1 VVINVLVATFLVA
14 HAAIHLAFIAPSPP
28 VTADGPAWPFTTNDS
43 WLLERLGLDPA
54 GMRVLA
60 GALVAAAL
68 IALAIASLAAL
79 GVVPVGLWVP
89 ALTVGAAAS
98 LGLLIAFFH
107 PWLGLGIAID
117 VGLLW
122 AGLLAGWVPA
132 SSGVAGS

>member
-1 VVINVLVATFLVA
+1 MVTNVLVASFLVA

-54 GMRVLA
+54 AKRVLA
-60 GALVAAAL
+60 GTLVAAAL
-68 IALAIASLAAL
+68 IALAIAALAAL

-89 ALTVGAAAS
+89 ALTVGAGAS
-98 LGLLIAFFH
+98 LMLLIVFFH

-122 AGLLAGWVPA
+122 AGLLAGWVPG
-132 SSGVAGS
+132 SSGLAGS

>member
-1 VVINVLVATFLVA
+1 MVINVLVATFLVA

-54 GMRVLA
+54 AKRVLA
-60 GALVAAAL
+60 GALVAATL
-68 IALAIASLAAL
+68 IALAIAALAAL
-79 GVVPVGLWVP
+79 GVVPVGLWVA
-89 ALTVGAAAS
+89 ALTVGAGAS
-98 LGLLIAFFH
+98 LTLLIVFYH

-122 AGLLAGWVPA
+122 AGLLAGWVPG
-132 SSGVAGS
+132 SSGLAGS

>member
-79 GVVPVGLWVP
+79 GVVAVGLWVP

>member
-1 VVINVLVATFLVA
+1 MVINVLVATFLVA

-54 GMRVLA
+54 GMHVLA
-60 GALVAAAL
+60 GALVAAEL

>member
-54 GMRVLA
+54 GTRVLA

-132 SSGVAGS
+132 SSGLPGS

>member
-54 GMRVLA
+54 GTRVLA

-79 GVVPVGLWVP
+79 GVVAVGLWVP